1 MDAAAAQEAVLAVAR
16 SQDRA
21 AFAALFAHFAPRV
34 KGYLIKR
41 GVENASADEIVQ
53 DVMLTVWTKARY
65 FDPARGGVSTW
76 LFTVARNSLIDR
88 VRRERRPEYDPLDPA
103 LVDEPA
109 GPDVNVERSRFAAL
123 LKTALAELPEEQA
136 QVVAQ
141 VYGEGK
147 SLSDV
152 ATATN
157 TPLGTVKT
165 RMRLALARLR
175 TRMPSDDG
183 KPG

>member
-1 MDAAAAQEAVLAVAR
+1 MAIAR

-21 AFAALFAHFAPRV
+21 AFASLFAHFAPRV
-34 KGYLIKR
+34 KGYLVKR
-41 GVENASADEIVQ
+41 GIENAAADELVQ
-53 DVMLTVWTKARY
+53 DVMLTVWTKAPY

-76 LFTVARNSLIDR
+76 LFTVTRNSLIDR
-88 VRRERRPEYDPLDPA
+88 VRRERRPEYDPTDPA
-103 LVDEPA
+103 LLEEPVTPNITA
-109 GPDVNVERSRFAAL
+109 ERTRFAAL
-123 LKTALAELPEEQA
+123 LKTALTELPEEQA
-136 QVVAQ
+136 RVVAL

-147 SLSDV
+147 SLNDV

-175 TRMPSDDG
+175 TRMPADDG
-183 KPG
+183 KAG